1 MILAIGFAR
10 CLDRNVRF
18 FCVADCQQVLE
29 NVIEPAL
36 QRLSADQLE
45 QPVASKDIFLEQLKK
60 LLSDVVERLQERP
73 VIVAHTENTFDGSGV
88 RRLLANKFE
97 LDKVRDQS

>member
-1 MILAIGFAR
+1 V
-10 CLDRNVRF
+10 DNV
-18 FCVADCQQVLE
+18 V
-29 NVIEPAL
+29 EPAL

-45 QPVASKDIFLEQLKK
+45 NTASRDVFFEQLKK
-60 LLSDVVERLQERP
+60 LLGDVVELLQEQP

-97 LDKVRDQS
+97 LDKVHDQIGIRWLLDIFYRVVVDGSSDGV